1 MRKEQVNDMTGIEM
15 KKPIQGFW
23 ILHSFPNPLLEE
35 HASAIDEATPAQVR
49 EQQSAAIELRPRDNS
64 IQMPTEHA
72 CRRQWIGSSVLRML
86 KIFSRNRHPEV
97 EGDDI
102 TVVVTAIGKE

>member
-1 MRKEQVNDMTGIEM
+1 
-15 KKPIQGFW
+15 
-23 ILHSFPNPLLEE
+23 
-35 HASAIDEATPAQVR
+35 
-49 EQQSAAIELRPRDNS
+49 
-64 IQMPTEHA
+64 MPTEPA

-102 TVVVTAIGKE
+102 TVVVAAVGKK